1 MFDMKIIVIQQSDCK
16 GNFNK
21 TIYPPIYLSIQ
32 TTSGPAILCQTAS
45 VLGRLSLR
53 YQAANVAKKLNKN
66 GLRLINIYTVYAIAV
81 LFFKNQRKL
90 C

>member
-21 TIYPPIYLSIQ
+21 TVYPSIDLSIQ
-32 TTSGPAILCQTAS
+32 ATSGPAISCQTAS

-53 YQAANVAKKLNKN
+53 YQVH
-66 GLRLINIYTVYAIAV
+66 TDYAIAV